1 MAEMHRVAQIM
12 SVGMMLRYS
21 FDMGQAADDIQR
33 AITEV
38 LDEGWRT
45 GDLKD
50 ASTPADK
57 VVGTVAM
64 GDLIVQ
70 HLRPLS
76 FSTEAVFRSSG
87 K

>member
-1 MAEMHRVAQIM
+1 MGSEMCIRD
-12 SVGMMLRYS
+12 R
-21 FDMGQAADDIQR
+21 R

-70 HLRPLS
+70 HL
-76 FSTEAVFRSSG
+76 
-87 K
+87 